1 MATKASVGDDVL
13 TAALIIGGG
22 IAAYTIYRSFQVG
35 EQTADYVGT
44 KIDDT
49 QNYITSGINR
59 ITGAPKYFWDETIGQ
74 GGLGLTGGS
83 GYDNL
88 VARVTNSGDTRTNN
102 RSTGGGQSGS
112 RRRRDNTED
121 ANRTLL
127 GKDSDS
133 WGYGYGPKKGF
144 ISDRLPW

>member
-1 MATKASVGDDVL
+1 MKIGDDVL
-13 TAALIIGGG
+13 TAALVVGGG

-35 EQTADYVGT
+35 EQTAGYVGT

-49 QNYITSGINR
+49 QNYITSGIGR

-88 VARVTNSGDTRTNN
+88 VARVTNTGDTRT
-102 RSTGGGQSGS
+102 TGGGQYGYG
-112 RRRRDNTED
+112 RRRDNTED

-127 GKDSDS
+127 GKDPDS
-133 WGYGYGPKKGF
+133 WGWGYGPKKGF
-144 ISDRLPW
+144 LFG